1 MSFDMELYEV
11 DHDKE
16 NEYDGT
22 RLRVQY
28 KGNTIGFAGTFAAA
42 YDIMEE
48 HANSPCMSIEV
59 SADTR
64 TEPPYMSDMADME
77 QQIIDLAQE
86 VEYMESERDYW
97 KELSEHVNIAV
108 DKERKRSWNENKA
121 FQWELAEENAILRA
135 QLAEK
140 HDDNARLQRS
150 LAEEHNK
157 LKVALQLDS
166 KEPEACT
173 TLRVRSLETQL
184 ERLTS
189 MVETQWAPQSDVDF
203 KDHAG
208 TDYWWQTET
217 DYKEIVNKVNTLWEE
232 RYDS

>member
-1 MSFDMELYEV
+1 MSFDMEPY
-11 DHDKE
+11 DIDDDKE
-16 NEYDGT
+16 NEYDRT
-22 RLRVQY
+22 RLRVRY
-28 KGNTIGFAGTFAAA
+28 KGNLIGFCSTRAEA

-48 HANSPCMSIEV
+48 HANNVLQTTIS
-59 SADTR
+59 T
-64 TEPPYMSDMADME
+64 DMADME

-86 VEYMESERDYW
+86 VDYMESERDYW
-97 KELSEHVNIAV
+97 KELAGDVTKAV

-135 QLAEK
+135 QLLEK
-140 HDDNARLQRS
+140 HDDNCRLQRS

-157 LKVALQLDS
+157 LKVALAIQ
-166 KEPEACT
+166 
-173 TLRVRSLETQL
+173 
-184 ERLTS
+184 
-189 MVETQWAPQSDVDF
+189 PQPDVDF

>member
-1 MSFDMELYEV
+1 MSFDMEPYDV
-11 DHDKE
+11 DTDTV
-16 NEYDGT
+16 DGETVT
-22 RLRVQY
+22 RLRVLY
-28 KGNTIGFAGTFAAA
+28 KGNLIGFCSTRAEA

-48 HANSPCMSIEV
+48 HANNVLQTTIS
-59 SADTR
+59 T
-64 TEPPYMSDMADME
+64 DMADME

-86 VEYMESERDYW
+86 VDYMESERDYW
-97 KELSEHVNIAV
+97 KELAGDVTKAV
-108 DKERKRSWNENKA
+108 DKERKRSWNENKS

-135 QLAEK
+135 QLLEK
-140 HDDNARLQRS
+140 HDDNCRLQRS

-157 LKVALQLDS
+157 LKVALAIQ
-166 KEPEACT
+166 
-173 TLRVRSLETQL
+173 
-184 ERLTS
+184 
-189 MVETQWAPQSDVDF
+189 PQPDVDF

>member
-1 MSFDMELYEV
+1 MSFDMEPYEV
-11 DHDKE
+11 DTDTE

-22 RLRVQY
+22 RLRVRY
-28 KGNTIGFAGTFAAA
+28 KGNLIGFASTRAAA

-48 HANSPCMSIEV
+48 HANSPCMSMEV

-64 TEPPYMSDMADME
+64 TEPPYMSMNGISADMADME

-86 VEYMESERDYW
+86 VDYMESERDYW
-97 KELSEHVNIAV
+97 KELAGDVTKAV
-108 DKERKRSWNENKA
+108 DEERKRAWNENKA
-121 FQWELAEENAILRA
+121 FQWDLAEQNAEMRK
-135 QLAEK
+135 QLTEK
-140 HDDNARLQRS
+140 HNDNARLQGE
-150 LAEEHNK
+150 LAQAHNK

-189 MVETQWAPQSDVDF
+189 MVET
-203 KDHAG
+203 
-208 TDYWWQTET
+208 
-217 DYKEIVNKVNTLWEE
+217 LWEE